1 MSPAAAYRHFA
12 DKAALLAAVI
22 DADFAEL
29 ADELA
34 GARDAVMR
42 NQDHAPA
49 ARATAMVLAF
59 GQVYVR
65 RAGMHRERFHLAAA
79 TAPLV
84 PGPGEQRVR
93 HLTEEMRAQLV
104 ETGAIH
110 PRMFQ
115 SASWTIVPALY
126 GLASLAADG
135 QLDNDHRDEGVRAV
149 VRTVLRGLG
158 VSDDTL
164 HQMESLVPSE

>member
-1 MSPAAAYRHFA
+1 M
-12 DKAALLAAVI
+12 LAAVV

-34 GARDAVMR
+34 AARDAVTCD
-42 NQDHAPA
+42 QEHAPA
-49 ARATAMVLAF
+49 VRAAAIVLAF

-65 RAGMHRERFHLAAA
+65 RACTHPERFHLAAA
-79 TAPLV
+79 TSRLA
-84 PGPGEQRVR
+84 PGPGEQHVR

-135 QLDNDHRDEGVRAV
+135 QLDYDHRDEGVRAV

-164 HQMESLVPSE
+164 HQMGSLVPTE